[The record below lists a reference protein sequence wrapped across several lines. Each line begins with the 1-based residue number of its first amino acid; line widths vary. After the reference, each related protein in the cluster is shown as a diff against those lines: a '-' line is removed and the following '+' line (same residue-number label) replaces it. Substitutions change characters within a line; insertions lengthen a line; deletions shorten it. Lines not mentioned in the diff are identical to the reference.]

1 MVWCGDLYLSFS
13 LSFSLF
19 VSLSLSLSLS
29 LCFPD
34 VSFLSLSLSRDL
46 SFFIRQY
53 FFLKWPKI
61 APTWHH
67 NGTKNFPNRAQTG
80 PRAAHM
86 EPKWRQNESKR
97 RKSKKKEPRQQN
109 SGRRAKSSRHFNRK
123 WSLHGPNLGF
133 KMEPRCPR
141 NRSQNRS
148 FSLMPLGIDF

>member
-1 MVWCGDLYLSFS
+1 MWRSLSFS
-13 LSFSLF
+13 LSLRLSLF
-19 VSLSLSLSLS
+19 LSLSVFFG
-29 LCFPD
+29 CFFP
-34 VSFLSLSLSRDL
+34 LSLSRDL
-46 SFFIRQY
+46 S
-53 FFLKWPKI
+53 LCLWPKI